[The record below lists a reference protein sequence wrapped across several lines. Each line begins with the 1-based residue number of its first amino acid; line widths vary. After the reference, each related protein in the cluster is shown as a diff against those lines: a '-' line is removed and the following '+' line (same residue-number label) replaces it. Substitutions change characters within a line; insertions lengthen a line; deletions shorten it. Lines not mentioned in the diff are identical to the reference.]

1 MQGNALDKDQVI
13 AAQMNEPPELAWNI
27 PTEFPDL
34 RQHKQIAIDLETCDP
49 HLTTLGPGWARKD
62 GFIVGI
68 AVAAGDWEG
77 YFPIRHSNGHNLDP
91 KMTMKW
97 LRAQMATPHIDKIM
111 HNATYDLGWL
121 RAEGVNVQGRII
133 DTMITGA
140 IVDET
145 RMSYSLNN
153 LGRDYLA
160 ERKNEKLLRVAAA
173 EWGLD
178 PKAEMYKLPPTFVG
192 RYAEQDAGMTL
203 RLWERLKLEL
213 KEHDLWNIWELE
225 TSLIPMMCDMR
236 QAGVRV
242 DVRKAEQAKRLF
254 KKRSV
259 ELKDE
264 IHRLTGV
271 RVEPWAAASVATV
284 FDALGLHYPR
294 NKTEQ
299 RDMFR
304 KGGSP
309 SFTKQW
315 LSAHDHPVAQMIVS
329 LREVDKADST
339 FIDSILRHEHKGRI
353 HTEFHQLRSDD
364 GGTVTGRF
372 CVAADTL
379 IETQRG
385 PVPIVDIKPRQDKA
399 VTHLGRL
406 QPIRHLIYKGE
417 EEMVALRV
425 SSGSVVK
432 CTRNHRVMTDSG
444 WMKVGDL
451 TVGQEICGVDI
462 QKGSSQ
468 QGALPESGGV
478 LPFRGQAQPQGSG
491 GEARGDIP
499 LRTGHGQ
506 YSSHRGANE
515 GREGS
520 PVLSVQ
526 AWHKKRDGGENR
538 QLAPELQGPPVL
550 RPAWV
555 HSGAQAELVHGE
567 ADVEPRLRASGGYGA
582 DAWLDRGPRGYECA
596 PHQREPRGQLTAQPS
611 VGDTGG
617 SSLTTRS
624 VTVEEIKPL
633 GVAQVW
639 DIEVETDHSYVAH
652 GLIHHNSSS
661 NPNLQQI
668 PARDPEIKKIM
679 RGLFIPEDGTQW
691 GSFDY
696 SSQEP
701 RLLVHFAAS
710 IRGPD
715 RHDMIDDVV
724 KAYNE
729 GDVDL
734 HQMVAD
740 FAGITRKEAK
750 VVNLGIMYGMGK
762 AKLAKQLGITEEA
775 AGGLLATHHNKVPFV
790 KGLAD
795 LATQQAGKNGLIRT
809 LLGRRC
815 NFHLWEPRTYGYN
828 QPLPF
833 DKAIA
838 TYGQPLRRA
847 FTYKALNKLIQGSA
861 ADQTKKA
868 MADCHAEGL
877 LPMLTVHD
885 ELCFSVESAE
895 QANRIQEIMETGL
908 SHVLKV
914 PSKVDAEMGA
924 NWGEV
929 G

>member
-1 MQGNALDKDQVI
+1 
-13 AAQMNEPPELAWNI
+13 
-27 PTEFPDL
+27 
-34 RQHKQIAIDLETCDP
+34 
-49 HLTTLGPGWARKD
+49 
-62 GFIVGI
+62 
-68 AVAAGDWEG
+68 
-77 YFPIRHSNGHNLDP
+77 
-91 KMTMKW
+91 
-97 LRAQMATPHIDKIM
+97 
-111 HNATYDLGWL
+111 
-121 RAEGVNVQGRII
+121 
-133 DTMITGA
+133 
-140 IVDET
+140 
-145 RMSYSLNN
+145 
-153 LGRDYLA
+153 
-160 ERKNEKLLRVAAA
+160 
-173 EWGLD
+173 
-178 PKAEMYKLPPTFVG
+178 
-192 RYAEQDAGMTL
+192 MTL
-203 RLWERLKLEL
+203 RLWERLKVEL
-213 KEHDLWNIWELE
+213 KEHDLWNIWDLE

-242 DVRKAEQAKRLF
+242 DVRKAEQAKRMF

-259 ELKDE
+259 ALKDE

-372 CVAADTL
+372 
-379 IETQRG
+379 
-385 PVPIVDIKPRQDKA
+385 
-399 VTHLGRL
+399 
-406 QPIRHLIYKGE
+406 
-417 EEMVALRV
+417 
-425 SSGSVVK
+425 
-432 CTRNHRVMTDSG
+432 
-444 WMKVGDL
+444 
-451 TVGQEICGVDI
+451 
-462 QKGSSQ
+462 
-468 QGALPESGGV
+468 
-478 LPFRGQAQPQGSG
+478 
-491 GEARGDIP
+491 
-499 LRTGHGQ
+499 
-506 YSSHRGANE
+506 
-515 GREGS
+515 
-520 PVLSVQ
+520 
-526 AWHKKRDGGENR
+526 
-538 QLAPELQGPPVL
+538 
-550 RPAWV
+550 
-555 HSGAQAELVHGE
+555 
-567 ADVEPRLRASGGYGA
+567 
-582 DAWLDRGPRGYECA
+582 
-596 PHQREPRGQLTAQPS
+596 
-611 VGDTGG
+611 
-617 SSLTTRS
+617 
-624 VTVEEIKPL
+624 
-633 GVAQVW
+633 
-639 DIEVETDHSYVAH
+639 
-652 GLIHHNSSS
+652 SSS

-710 IRGPD
+710 IRGPE

-795 LATQQAGKNGLIRT
+795 LATQQAAKNGLIRT

-895 QANRIQEIMETGL
+895 QAARIQEIMETGL

-914 PSKVDAEMGA
+914 PSKVDAEMGN